1 MFLTIRA
8 DVENTNQPSWNPP
21 ATPGS
26 RSAAAAQPNG
36 SERARALPSC
46 GSKLRMDPRRPS
58 PLAQTAPRGATHTVP
73 VLAFTTK
80 STGSERKQKEGEK
93 VLGWKQQV
101 QNTVFGRDR
110 IRRQRGSPGAAGSLL
125 SCQCFPSLHNTTS
138 GFALPASKAD
148 LLLHGP
154 PRPLKGPHR
163 APQRVGLTRPAATR
177 VPQQHC
183 GGNPGGKRKT
193 KNLVG

>member
-1 MFLTIRA
+1 MFLTIRE
-8 DVENTNQPSWNPP
+8 DVENTNEPSWNPP

-26 RSAAAAQPNG
+26 RRATAAQPNG
-36 SERARALPSC
+36 SERARAPPPA
-46 GSKLRMDPRRPS
+46 DPNSVRTRDVPS

-125 SCQCFPSLHNTTS
+125 SCQCFPSLHNTGS

-163 APQRVGLTRPAATR
+163 APQRVGLTRLAATR

-183 GGNPGGKRKT
+183 GGNPRGKRKT